1 MTQMRHHRFRHTTG
15 FTLIELMIAMVLG
28 MALVFAATAGFRV
41 LSQAITKSNQLSI
54 ENNLLRVGMQMA
66 LDEADFWTTSDNPL
80 DRTKQPMRAGG
91 TASQPGIGFPDG
103 NPGMPF
109 TPFQNV
115 KDVITGR
122 NFIDTRPGL
131 DEVASAPRG
140 GWNPNPLARAAW
152 DQRNWVRANY
162 AEEASVSDFGYQY
175 WGTFGIYENL
185 DPLASWHHWYG
196 GQILGLMDGL
206 GFWGLFDY
214 TSSNAFLIYHTNNP
228 TQVPKMGA
236 GGLSWGGCPLS
247 LLQNDDWFG
256 NNDGG
261 DNTMKARIRTSNGG
275 RYFMPGPLVATPV
288 LSRKLTKIGYEGRDH
303 NWDPAVIGEF
313 LVNSGATEQALP
325 RRPSFWPD
333 VSSEVRRILE
343 HGHFITTCMVNSV
356 HPITGQKI
364 SVAFAVISTNLRG
377 ARQQRLPTIG
387 WANPFSGPT
396 LDYLQPNP
404 IP

>member
-1 MTQMRHHRFRHTTG
+1 MRHHRFRHNTG

-54 ENNLLRVGMQMA
+54 ENNLLRVGIQMA
-66 LDEADFWTTSDNPL
+66 LDEADFWTTSDDPL
-80 DRTKQPMRAGG
+80 DQTKQPMRAGG
-91 TASQPGIGFPDG
+91 NGIA
-103 NPGMPF
+103 GMPF
-109 TPFQNV
+109 TPFEKVN
-115 KDVITGR
+115 DVTIPGGK
-122 NFIDTRPGL
+122 FIDTRPGL

-162 AEEASVSDFGYQY
+162 AEEANPGDYGYQY

-214 TSSNAFLIYHTNNP
+214 TSSNAFLIYHTSNP
-228 TQVPKMGA
+228 TQVPKLGG

-247 LLQNDDWFG
+247 LLQNDGWFG
-256 NNDGG
+256 NADGG

-275 RYFMPGPLVATPV
+275 RYFMPGPAVATPV
-288 LSRKLTKIGYEGRDH
+288 LSRELSKIGYEGRQVG
-303 NWDPAVIGEF
+303 WDPAVINEF
-313 LVNSGATEQALP
+313 LVKKSGAIEQALP
-325 RRPSFWPD
+325 NRPSFWPD

-343 HGHFITTCMVNSV
+343 HGHFITTCMVSSV
-356 HPITGQKI
+356 HPITGEKM

-377 ARQQRLPTIG
+377 ARQQRLPTMG
-387 WANPFSGPT
+387 WADPFSGPT
-396 LDYLQPNP
+396 LDYIQPNP
-404 IP
+404 FP